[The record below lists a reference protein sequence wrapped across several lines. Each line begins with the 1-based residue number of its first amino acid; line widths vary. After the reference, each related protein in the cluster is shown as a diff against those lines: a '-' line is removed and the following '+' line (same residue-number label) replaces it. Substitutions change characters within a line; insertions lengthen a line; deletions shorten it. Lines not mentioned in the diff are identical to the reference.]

1 MITCSSSKH
10 IPFSVTF
17 SSTPF
22 NCSIFARF
30 TITRLFEF
38 WVIKFVLSGKSL
50 FKKAMA
56 GVISNSTPNLPL
68 YAICRLEPSTYS
80 IHSSTPILFVKSSM
94 FCCTFYIIEW
104 GKVTNLSHKNKNLQ
118 TTIPI
123 EIASLPYDDFKKDV
137 IMFLM
142 AFTYFVYV

>member
-1 MITCSSSKH
+1 MLG
-10 IPFSVTF
+10 FF
-17 SSTPF
+17 
-22 NCSIFARF
+22 
-30 TITRLFEF
+30 
-38 WVIKFVLSGKSL
+38 
-50 FKKAMA
+50 M
-56 GVISNSTPNLPL
+56 
-68 YAICRLEPSTYS
+68 
-80 IHSSTPILFVKSSM
+80 SSM

-142 AFTYFVYV
+142 AFAYFVYV